1 MMPLKGKLGVLAG
14 GGFLPVRIAERC
26 RADGIPYF
34 VVVFEN
40 QGNPADFSDHPHTV
54 SRLGAAGGIIKTLR
68 HEACDQ
74 LVMAGTIQRPSAKD
88 VRPDL
93 WGVKFLAKTGAMAL
107 GDDGLVSALVKALES
122 EGFEVIGADE
132 VVPEYLVS
140 KGILGDHQPGEELC
154 NDITIAITA
163 ARALGQRDE
172 GQAVAVCNAKVIAEE
187 DSSGTDAML
196 KRLHEAQNVGGVMAK
211 TLKPNQERRVDLPTI
226 GVRTIENAHQAG
238 LTGIVVEAG
247 NAFFYE
253 REDAI
258 KRANSYGMFVVG
270 VDAKGSWS

>member
-1 MMPLKGKLGVLAG
+1 MPRNGKLGILAG
-14 GGFLPVRIAERC
+14 GGFLPERIAERC
-26 RADGIPYF
+26 RETDRPYF

-40 QGNPADFSDHPHTV
+40 QGDADAFDPHPHAV

-68 HEACDQ
+68 REQCEQ
-74 LVMAGTIQRPSAKD
+74 LVMAGTIRRPSAKD

-122 EGFEVIGADE
+122 EGFDVIGADE
-132 VVPEYLVS
+132 VVPEYLVARGVMGAHHPDPEQES
-140 KGILGDHQPGEELC
+140 
-154 NDITIAITA
+154 DIAFAIKS
-163 ARALGQRDE
+163 ARALGERDE
-172 GQAVAVCNAKVIAEE
+172 GQAVAVRDATLIAEE
-187 DSSGTDAML
+187 DASGTDAML
-196 KRLHEAQNVGGVMAK
+196 RRLKDAGNAGGILAK

-226 GVRTIENAHQAG
+226 GCQTIENAHAAG
-238 LTGIVVEAG
+238 LTGIIVEAG

-258 KRANSYGMFVVG
+258 ELANSYGMFVVG
-270 VDAKGSWS
+270 VDPEGSWS